1 MMPEQENER
10 RNEKESVDCKP
21 IKPRGSQRIARVSLV
36 S

>member
-21 IKPRGSQRIARVSLV
+21 IKPRGSQRIARVRLV